1 MQTASQPSVG
11 LGATA
16 SLGAGDVMKMGI
28 GGGASR
34 AAQTLSDYYIKRAEQ
49 YHPVI
54 PIGAGN
60 EVTVVF
66 QDGFQLKT
74 IEELALDNDRRKA
87 ESDERSPVPPLSVPQ
102 GGMNGFSTDQML
114 NQLGRLNQSQFM
126 PKADSQ

>member
-1 MQTASQPSVG
+1 
-11 LGATA
+11 
-16 SLGAGDVMKMGI
+16 LGAGDVMKMGI
-28 GGGASR
+28 GGGASK

-74 IEELALDNDRRKA
+74 IEELAHENDRSKA
-87 ESDERSPVPPLSVPQ
+87 EGDDRSPVPPPSVPQ